1 VERQREQAL
10 IRAAQRGDQ
19 NAFAALYRAYVDKIY
34 RYILFRVESAQT
46 AEDLTAE
53 VFLRMVESLP
63 SYEDR
68 NTPLLIWLYRI
79 AHARIVDHYRRYKRT
94 AEQASLDSE
103 DSVEIR
109 AELDLDSALITEYRT
124 DQLRAAISRLT
135 DAQRQVIVLRFIEG
149 YSLESTARVMEKTVD
164 AVKALQYRALQ
175 ALAAALQAQ
184 GYEE

>member
-1 VERQREQAL
+1 MDRQREQAL
-10 IRAAQRGDQ
+10 IKAAQRGDQ
-19 NAFAALYRAYVDKIY
+19 NAFATLYRAYVDKIY

-68 NTPLLIWLYRI
+68 STPLLVWLYRV
-79 AHARIVDHYRRYKRT
+79 AHARVVDHYRRYKRT
-94 AEQASLDSE
+94 AEQTPL

-109 AELDLDSALITEYRT
+109 ADPELDSALLTEYRT
-124 DQLRAAISRLT
+124 DQLRAALNRLT
-135 DAQRQVIVLRFIEG
+135 DAQRQVITLRFIEG
-149 YSLESTARVMEKTVD
+149 YNLETTAQLMEKTVD

-175 ALAAALQAQ
+175 ALAAALRAQ
-184 GYEE
+184 GYQE

>member
-1 VERQREQAL
+1 MKRQREQAL

-53 VFLRMVESLP
+53 VFLRMVEGLP
-63 SYEDR
+63 NYEDR
-68 NTPLLIWLYRI
+68 NTPLLVWLYRI
-79 AHARIVDHYRRYKRT
+79 AHARVIDHYRRYRRT
-94 AEQASLDSE
+94 AEQTPLDSI
-103 DSVEIR
+103 EIG
-109 AELDLDSALITEYRT
+109 ADADLDSALIGEYRVE
-124 DQLRAAISRLT
+124 QLRAALSQLT
-135 DAQRQVIVLRFIEG
+135 DPQRQVIILRFIEG
-149 YSLESTARVMEKTVD
+149 YNLEATAQAMDKTVD

-175 ALAAALQAQ
+175 ALAAALRAQ